1 MYRPEIFHKEEEV
14 ESFLDSAIARG
25 VKVFKIMEMARYLV
39 QNGWLRND
47 QFDRIA
53 NTVQVPDPD
62 CEPDN
67 VILEQDDKADLL
79 DNMPV

>member
-1 MYRPEIFHKEEEV
+1 MYRPEIFHKEEEA

-25 VKVFKIMEMARYLV
+25 VKVFKIMEMAQYLV

-62 CEPDN
+62 GEPDD
-67 VILEQDDKADLL
+67 VILEQDDEADLL